1 MLQRPAYI
9 MSSKY
14 KPVALEESY
23 EWFCDDIDF
32 VPRGN
37 VVIELGYCH
46 YNLQTKQGSKLCS
59 ARKSD
64 FIVVKKK
71 VHKKLSRLPHTHT

>member
-1 MLQRPAYI
+1 ML
-9 MSSKY
+9 SSEC
-14 KPVALEESY
+14 KPVALEQSY

-37 VVIELGYCH
+37 VVVELGYCH

-59 ARKSD
+59 ARKSA
-64 FIVVKKK
+64 FKF
-71 VHKKLSRLPHTHT
+71 